1 LKSKTSVV
9 LDFARSPRGGRR
21 AAALLAGL
29 MVTLAVPAAAETIGI
44 SGGIL
49 IVGTEP
55 GDGSQVFAPT
65 IVGLDLL
72 LPNLQA
78 DIVTPGCTGVVSIT
92 CPLAGFQELVIL
104 GSDGDDVIQLSGISG
119 LTFAITALGGR
130 GNDVLVGTPGNVKLF
145 GGPGDDVL
153 INMPGNCFSR
163 GTGNDIVL
171 GGGCDAGPEP
181 AIAPLP
187 RQMAQT
193 PEPGGL
199 MLVGTVL
206 MALAVTSRIS
216 FRRGSTR
223 RPIRRVADARLVGR
237 QPEKDQ
243 QRASEGYFRVFGVA
257 SASLISRIRLCS
269 RLPR

>member
-1 LKSKTSVV
+1 LQNRASIKRG
-9 LDFARSPRGGRR
+9 FARSSKSHFVRSSWGLHW
-21 AAALLAGL
+21 AATLLAAM
-29 MVTLAVPAAAETIGI
+29 MVTLVVPAAAETIGI
-44 SGGIL
+44 NRGIL

-65 IVGLDLL
+65 IVGLDLV

-78 DIVTPGCTGVVSIT
+78 DIVTPGCTGVGSII

-104 GSDGDDVIQLSGISG
+104 GGDGDDVIQLTGISG

-130 GNDVLVGTPGNVKLF
+130 GDDVLIGTPGNVKLF

-153 INMPGNCFSR
+153 ISMPGNCFSR

-171 GGGCDAGPEP
+171 GAGCDAGPEP

-187 RQMAQT
+187 RPTAQT
-193 PEPGGL
+193 PEPGGI

-206 MALAVTSRIS
+206 VAIALSRQIS
-216 FRRGSTR
+216 WRGR
-223 RPIRRVADARLVGR
+223 FD
-237 QPEKDQ
+237 
-243 QRASEGYFRVFGVA
+243 
-257 SASLISRIRLCS
+257 
-269 RLPR
+269 